1 MKTISPQDAAKLIK
15 DGAILVDV
23 RETDERAR
31 EFIPDAAHHPLSKLE
46 AAGPARSDAKAVIFH
61 CRSGMRTQSNAAALG
76 NASQCEAY
84 ILEGGIEAWKKAGLP
99 VKTDAKA
106 PIEIM
111 RQVQIT
117 AGGLVLLGA
126 ALGVA
131 VHPGFYA
138 LSAFVGAGLMFA
150 GLSGT
155 CMMAQIL
162 SVMPW
167 NRRAN
172 LA

>member
-15 DGAILVDV
+15 EGAILVDV
-23 RETDERAR
+23 REPDERAR
-31 EFIPDAAHHPLSKLE
+31 EFIPEAAHHPLSQISGE
-46 AAGPARSDAKAVIFH
+46 GPAHANAPAVIFH
-61 CRSGMRTQSNAAALG
+61 CRSGMRTRSNAAALDG
-76 NASQCEAY
+76 ASQCEAY
-84 ILEGGIEAWKKAGLP
+84 ILEGGIEAWKQAGLP

-117 AGGLVLLGA
+117 AGGLILLGA

-138 LSAFVGAGLMFA
+138 FSAFVGAGLMFA

-155 CMMAQIL
+155 CMMAKIL
-162 SVMPW
+162 SAMPW
-167 NRRAN
+167 NRRENIA
-172 LA
+172 